1 MVIFYGIING
11 SSMDRLWIGSW
22 KKPFVIS
29 MGRYEYD
36 GIFIRL
42 NGSIDWWKTGVLL
55 TLILGGWNWWNH
67 GIMIGETWPV
77 EIHWLFLMIF
87 VVIDDDFN
95 DYVWWFMMIY
105 MIIFMIIWFKQI
117 HIGLFWWWTKNSSH
131 MIDAYICIY
140 IHVLFA
146 ASEIMM
152 VPTAFRMI
160 PFWWV
165 KSMQPPIS
173 TIKIAIVW

>member
-1 MVIFYGIING
+1 
-11 SSMDRLWIGSW
+11 MDRLWIGSL
-22 KKPFVIS
+22 KPFVFS

-36 GIFIRL
+36 GF
-42 NGSIDWWKTGVLL
+42 SY
-55 TLILGGWNWWNH
+55 GW
-67 GIMIGETWPV
+67 MVQLIGEKLGFFWWWFLAGETGETMELWHETCPV
-77 EIHWLFLMIF
+77 EIHWLFLMI
-87 VVIDDDFN
+87 
-95 DYVWWFMMIY
+95 YRYWWWFEWLCLMIY
-105 MIIFMIIWFKQI
+105 DDLYDNLWLFDLNRSTLDFFGDERKTHHIW
-117 HIGLFWWWTKNSSH
+117 L
-131 MIDAYICIY
+131 MPIY

>member
-105 MIIFMIIWFKQI
+105 MIFFMIIWFKQI

-140 IHVLFA
+140 IYTFCSLHLK
-146 ASEIMM
+146 S
-152 VPTAFRMI
+152 
-160 PFWWV
+160 WW
-165 KSMQPPIS
+165 SQLRFGWSHFDGLNPCNHQFPPS
-173 TIKIAIVW
+173 KLP